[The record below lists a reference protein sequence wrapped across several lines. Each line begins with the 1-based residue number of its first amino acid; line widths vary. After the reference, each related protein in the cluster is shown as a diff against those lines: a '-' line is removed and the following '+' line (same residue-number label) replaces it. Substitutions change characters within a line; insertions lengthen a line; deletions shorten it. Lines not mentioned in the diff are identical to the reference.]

1 MAKRRTYLL
10 VCFCT
15 VKCIFNFKRAANVSQ
30 SLFSCFIV
38 PSHAE
43 GLSLSKKAATLL
55 SRSSQRSPMFLVF
68 YILFLLR
75 LLSNTLLLSHIWGK
89 DHQAGRRTMKE
100 YTHVSEGFHPT
111 EQQCPRTE
119 PRHFTVWVGV
129 GALPTQTLRNWKWPF
144 VSPSSFPWPAMSD
157 QPFISIYSSLT
168 PKKSLRFSINTTL
181 TTSDFPE
188 WVWY

>member
-1 MAKRRTYLL
+1 MFPR
-10 VCFCT
+10 VCL
-15 VKCIFNFKRAANVSQ
+15 AA
-30 SLFSCFIV
+30 SLFPPMQRGSPFLKRLQLSYQDPPKGAQCFWYFI
-38 PSHAE
+38 
-43 GLSLSKKAATLL
+43 
-55 SRSSQRSPMFLVF
+55 
-68 YILFLLR
+68 ILFLLR